1 MAQRRLL
8 PKSTISVY
16 SIVLVLLNLR
26 QVGRQAHLRLLIDHS
41 GFIGGLWLIG
51 AEEVANT
58 AACRPHM
65 VPLVRHLNRCKL
77 S

>member
-26 QVGRQAHLRLLIDHS
+26 QVGRQAHLRLFIDHS
-41 GFIGGLWLIG
+41 GFIGGLGLVG
-51 AEEVANT
+51 AEEVADT

-65 VPLVRHLNRCKL
+65 VPLVHHFNRRKL
-77 S
+77 R